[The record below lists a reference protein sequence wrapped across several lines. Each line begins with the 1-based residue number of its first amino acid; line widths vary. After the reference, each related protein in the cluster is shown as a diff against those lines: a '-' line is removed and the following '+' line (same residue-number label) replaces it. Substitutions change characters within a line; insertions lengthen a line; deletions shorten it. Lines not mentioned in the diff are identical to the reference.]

1 MVVLQS
7 RVFWAMVAALLAYV
21 AKLLIPSFPL
31 DEAQIL
37 GIVLF
42 VLGLFNIY
50 PELRS
55 RGLIK

>member
-1 MVVLQS
+1 MIVLQS

-21 AKLLIPSFPL
+21 AKLLIPNFPL